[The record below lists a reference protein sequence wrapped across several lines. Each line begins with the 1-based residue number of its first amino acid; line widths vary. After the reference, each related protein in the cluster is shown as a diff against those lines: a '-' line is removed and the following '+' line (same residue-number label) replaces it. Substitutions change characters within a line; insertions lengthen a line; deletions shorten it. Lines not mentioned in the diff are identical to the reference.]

1 MQYVRSTPSTQEDG
15 PRALPSP
22 TVIEK
27 SNALDV
33 RIVVASGRSGAGATS
48 APALPRTT
56 MGERMTGIVNGP
68 ADSERPQLSANALSA
83 LRAPMASAIHAN
95 PAVSAW
101 ATIANNRAS

>member
-1 MQYVRSTPSTQEDG
+1 
-15 PRALPSP
+15 
-22 TVIEK
+22 VIEK

-68 ADSERPQLSANALSA
+68 ADSERPQL
-83 LRAPMASAIHAN
+83 
-95 PAVSAW
+95 
-101 ATIANNRAS
+101 

>member
-27 SNALDV
+27 SNALV
-33 RIVVASGRSGAGATS
+33 LE
-48 APALPRTT
+48 PLPHKPCRTT